1 MTVISSDVQASE
13 VQVTTEVPVGGMQD
27 LGRYGGQCAVKVMGG
42 FGGDLI

>member
-13 VQVTTEVPVGGMQD
+13 VQVTTEVGGMQD
-27 LGRYGGQCAVKVMGG
+27 LGGYGGQCAVKVTGG